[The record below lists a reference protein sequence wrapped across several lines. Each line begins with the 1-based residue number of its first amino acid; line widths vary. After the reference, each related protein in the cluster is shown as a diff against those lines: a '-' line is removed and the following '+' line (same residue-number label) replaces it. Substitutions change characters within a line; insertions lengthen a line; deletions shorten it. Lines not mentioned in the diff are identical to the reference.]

1 VAELIQNAD
10 DNTYLASAVPTLSIR
25 SDATC
30 ITTINNEVVCCLSH
44 RCLSHRLTIYV
55 RMRPQV
61 GFSPSDLTAL
71 CNVGCSSKS
80 GEKGKIGKK
89 GIGFKVRGKP

>member
-30 ITTINNEVVCCLSH
+30 ITTINNE
-44 RCLSHRLTIYV
+44 R
-55 RMRPQV
+55 